1 MCYVSNMA
9 KRSRRDS
16 LSSISDE
23 SAEPPQSLASR
34 NTPAESPPPA
44 KITSL
49 GATVDPAAPVMR
61 CSLPPHRESLTFANH
76 EDYENHYLQAH
87 VNRCVECGKNF
98 PTPYFLN
105 IHIEEN
111 HDSLILAL
119 RDRGE
124 KTVHESYVPTILL
137 YRELL
142 IFPGV
147 LTDCKPPI

>member
-1 MCYVSNMA
+1 MYHVSNMA

-16 LSSISDE
+16 LSSISDQ
-23 SAEPPQSLASR
+23 SGEPQQISSSR

-49 GATVDPAAPVMR
+49 DVAVDPAAQVMR
-61 CSLPPHRESLTFANH
+61 CSLPPHRGALTFPT
-76 EDYENHYLQAH
+76 YEEYEIHYLQAH

-98 PTPYFLN
+98 PTLHFLN
-105 IHIEEN
+105 IHIEET

-124 KTVHESYVPTILL
+124 KTVRFTPM
-137 YRELL
+137 YR
-142 IFPGV
+142 
-147 LTDCKPPI
+147 